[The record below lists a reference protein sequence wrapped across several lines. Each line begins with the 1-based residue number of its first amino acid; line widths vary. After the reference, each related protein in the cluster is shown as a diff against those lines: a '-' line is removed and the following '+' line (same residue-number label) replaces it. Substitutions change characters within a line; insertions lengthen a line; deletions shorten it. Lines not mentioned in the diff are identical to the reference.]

1 LKNTQDKMND
11 LGIDEAIEKQ
21 IESIIKQIEGLDDD
35 DRLKVIDKFGSTTS
49 DANKKSG
56 SLQFFTQEDVDLAK
70 QIGEYEQAQKT
81 KGYLNKLEGY
91 DPNKLG
97 VAGFQKRELSAR
109 DKDRWLTG
117 GALVGDMLTRMSLIN
132 KL

>member
-1 LKNTQDKMND
+1 MND
-11 LGIDEAIEKQ
+11 LGVDEAINLK

-81 KGYLNKLEGY
+81 KGYLDKLEGY
-91 DPNKLG
+91 NPNKQG
-97 VAGFQKRELSAR
+97 VAGFQIRDHKAR

-117 GALVGDMLTRMSLIN
+117 GMAVADMLQRMALIN